1 MKSIKIETGQ
11 IRMDAV
17 LNDSSTAEIIYNALP
32 LEGRANI
39 WGDEI
44 YFDIPISLGQE
55 PDARAEVEIGE
66 IAYWPAGSALCIFF
80 GPTPA
85 SKNNKPKAY
94 SPVNVCGNIS
104 GDARIFKKVSQGDIV
119 KVF

>member
-1 MKSIKIETGQ
+1 MKSITIVTGQ
-11 IRMDAV
+11 ISMSAV
-17 LNDSSTAEIIYNALP
+17 LNESSTAEKIYNALP

-44 YFDIPISLGQE
+44 YFDIPLALEQE
-55 PDARAEVEIGE
+55 PDAREDVEVGE
-66 IAYWPAGSALCIFF
+66 IAYWPAGSALCVFF

-85 SKNNKPKAY
+85 SKGNKPRAY

-104 GDARIFKKVSQGDIV
+104 GDARIFKSASQGDIV
-119 KVF
+119 RVF